1 MAATART
8 RILLLSGNPKS
19 GRTTLMRALATGLS
33 GLGPRGLLTEAIETD
48 HGDRLGYRLLTF
60 DGREAV
66 VAHRSF
72 DSDTLL
78 GPYGVDVE
86 ALDEFA
92 DAALDPALE
101 APVWLVDEVGQLTS
115 LSDRFVE
122 RMTALLDGKVPVI
135 ATVATRGSGFVGRVR
150 RRPDAELWEVTP
162 ESRDA
167 LPARIAEWLAPHLGD
182 TNGAPSGE
190 AARV

>member
-33 GLGPRGLLTEAIETD
+33 GLGPRGLLTEAIETN

-92 DAALDPALE
+92 DAALDPPSRPRCGWSTRWASSP
-101 APVWLVDEVGQLTS
+101 AS
-115 LSDRFVE
+115 R
-122 RMTALLDGKVPVI
+122 TASSS
-135 ATVATRGSGFVGRVR
+135 A
-150 RRPDAELWEVTP
+150 
-162 ESRDA
+162 
-167 LPARIAEWLAPHLGD
+167 
-182 TNGAPSGE
+182 
-190 AARV
+190 